1 MPRPKKLPALTP
13 FTAAGFGILSRHTV
27 MPWEDEREYQT
38 LYREL
43 VGAHVPIGPTE
54 THLVEELAGVIWR
67 KQRLRQAEAALYRS
81 EIASLAAGSE
91 DSQRRIVRNALIGK
105 APGCVSHKVG
115 AGGTAVTAVV
125 SGGKDER
132 AALMQA
138 PKEEAQVKRALAH
151 LEKGCSYKEGLAALP
166 ECYRDE
172 YQEEYLHETLTYTEG
187 GEDIEYTYE
196 EKPEELAY
204 YLRNEVI
211 PNLEQQALVQEH
223 ADDIAEHVKGMA
235 FNTNKLEALG
245 KYEQALDRKME
256 RTLAVLLKMQEIRK
270 GGAWKPVAQ

>member
-27 MPWEDEREYQT
+27 MPWEDEREYQA
-38 LYREL
+38 LYRGLLEAHNP
-43 VGAHVPIGPTE
+43 VGPVE
-54 THLVEELAGVIWR
+54 THLIEELAGVIWR

-81 EIASLAAGSE
+81 EIAGLAAGSE
-91 DSQRRIVRNALIGK
+91 NSQKIVIRNALIGK
-105 APGCVSHKVG
+105 APGYVSHKVG

-172 YQEEYLHETLTYTEG
+172 YQEEYLHETLPYAED

-235 FNTNKLEALG
+235 FNGKKLEQLG

-256 RTLAVLLKMQEIRK
+256 RTLAVLLKMQDIRK